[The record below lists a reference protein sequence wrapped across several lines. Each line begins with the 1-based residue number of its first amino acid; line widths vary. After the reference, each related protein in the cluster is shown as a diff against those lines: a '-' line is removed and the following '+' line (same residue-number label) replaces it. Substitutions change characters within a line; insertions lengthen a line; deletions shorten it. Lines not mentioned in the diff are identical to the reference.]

1 MSPRPT
7 PPSALS
13 PLQCSLKAY
22 IITCWS
28 SCQTTSILPLT
39 FFQFSITS
47 IISPPS
53 VLQSDVIPDL
63 RKLLHLPI
71 NVWGHHKI
79 YFLRPSTFL
88 LRFSFIQ
95 ILNSFISRLLN
106 FSSAVSAGGL
116 TPSLS
121 QSSSEAGVV
130 MISIGSV
137 QS

>member
-53 VLQSDVIPDL
+53 MLQSEVIPDL

-71 NVWGHHKI
+71 NVHKI

-88 LRFSFIQ
+88 LRFSFIRL
-95 ILNSFISRLLN
+95 LNSFISRLLH
-106 FSSAVSAGGL
+106 FSSAASAGGL